1 MIIDEFNPGHLKT
14 GFTKETVAIFVSAAT
29 WFYAMGKFAGGAF
42 AEKFGGKV
50 SFFVGIIGAIV
61 FNVMFG
67 LSGAFPMF
75 TLAWC
80 GNRFCQSFGW
90 PGMVK
95 ISGQWYKP
103 AIYGTIMGA
112 LSLSFLFG
120 DFAARKFMAMLIGN
134 GFGWRQIF
142 FVCAGILAVY
152 SVLAF
157 FFLKERP
164 SEPIEAAAAV
174 DAEPVIKST
183 QKQLRGDLFKQPAF
197 WFACA
202 MSFSFTLMRETFNEW
217 TPTIFEE
224 IGKMKH
230 DVAADASSYFP
241 LAGALSVILV
251 GWLSDKLGAPRR
263 GIFIVG
269 GLILSAII
277 MGWVSTAVGT
287 ITATA
292 LVATIALVA
301 FVLIGPYSLLAGAIS
316 LDLGGAESG
325 ALASGWIDGIGYIGG
340 ILSGY
345 GVVKIAESQGWSM
358 AFLSLSGLCAVT
370 AIIAFVYLQTSK
382 KRLASG

>member
-1 MIIDEFNPGHLKT
+1 
-14 GFTKETVAIFVSAAT
+14 
-29 WFYAMGKFAGGAF
+29 
-42 AEKFGGKV
+42 
-50 SFFVGIIGAIV
+50 
-61 FNVMFG
+61 
-67 LSGAFPMF
+67 
-75 TLAWC
+75 
-80 GNRFCQSFGW
+80 
-90 PGMVK
+90 
-95 ISGQWYKP
+95 
-103 AIYGTIMGA
+103 
-112 LSLSFLFG
+112 
-120 DFAARKFMAMLIGN
+120 
-134 GFGWRQIF
+134 
-142 FVCAGILAVY
+142 
-152 SVLAF
+152 
-157 FFLKERP
+157 
-164 SEPIEAAAAV
+164 
-174 DAEPVIKST
+174 
-183 QKQLRGDLFKQPAF
+183 
-197 WFACA
+197 